1 MGINTFCFMVSAKWK
16 LASRNKVRGFWQ
28 EVLLP
33 QEINLAWME
42 GVARWLSNL
51 ALASNRTHKRLLRR
65 AS

>member
-1 MGINTFCFMVSAKWK
+1 MGINTVCFIVSAKWK

-33 QEINLAWME
+33 QEIHLAWIE
-42 GVARWLSNL
+42 GVALWLSNL
-51 ALASNRTHKRLLRR
+51 ALASNRAHKRLIRR